1 MFQTVSNIL
10 KVEDLRRKI
19 LFTLAMLVVFRIGSY
34 IPVPNTNSDALKA
47 FAENTAGGGGVFGL
61 INTFSGGAFLNFSIF
76 AMGIMP
82 YITASIIVQLLT
94 MDVIPKFAQW
104 AKEGEVGRRKLA
116 KVTRYGTIILG
127 LIQSIGLTIGFDR
140 MGGSMGMDFINN
152 PSFATYALVALTL
165 TAGTAFLMWLGE
177 QITDKGIGNGISI
190 LIFAGIIAGIP
201 PAVQQIYESEFAGA
215 GEQIFLSIVKIV
227 IILVVLLLIV
237 AGVIFIQQGIRK
249 IPVQYAKRVV
259 GRKMFGGQ
267 STHIPM
273 KVNAAGVIPVIF
285 AMSLLIF
292 PPTIASFWQ
301 GNAVADWIITN
312 FTYTQPFGMV
322 VYVFLIIGFTY
333 FYTFVQINP
342 VQMADQMKKNGGYV
356 PGIRP
361 GKNTTIYLTK
371 IMNRITLAGALFL
384 AAVSILPVFF
394 TTVADLP
401 QSVQIGGT
409 SLLIVVGVALET
421 MKNIESQLI
430 KRHYKG
436 FIK

>member
-1 MFQTVSNIL
+1 MFQTVSNIW
-10 KVEDLRRKI
+10 KVGDLRRRI
-19 LFTLAMLVVFRIGSY
+19 LFTLAMLVVFRVGTF
-34 IPVPNTNSDALKA
+34 IPVPNTDNKALQA
-47 FAENTAGGGGVFGL
+47 FAEEAGGGAFGL
-61 INTFSGGAFLNFSIF
+61 INTFSGGALLNFSIF

-94 MDVIPKFAQW
+94 MDVIPRFAQW
-104 AKEGEVGRRKLA
+104 AKEGEVGRKKLA
-116 KVTRYGTIILG
+116 QVTRYGTIGLA
-127 LIQSIGLTIGFDR
+127 LIQSVGLTFGFNQASA
-140 MGGSMGMDFINN
+140 GVGFQFIKDTG
-152 PSFATYALVALTL
+152 FTTYALIALTL

-177 QITDKGIGNGISI
+177 QITEKGIGNGISI

-201 PAVQQIYESEFAGA
+201 PAGEKIYKTMFTEAGD
-215 GEQIFLSIVKIV
+215 QVFLSIVK
-227 IILVVLLLIV
+227 VVLILAVVVAII

-292 PPTIASFWQ
+292 PSTIAQFWPK
-301 GNAVADWIITN
+301 NAIAKWFMTN
-312 FTYTQPFGMV
+312 FAFDAPLGMT
-322 VYVFLIIGFTY
+322 VYVLLIIGFTY

-342 VQMADQMKKNGGYV
+342 VQLADQMKKNGGYI

-361 GKNTTIYLTK
+361 GKNTSIYLTK

-394 TTVADLP
+394 TSVAGLP
-401 QSVQIGGT
+401 QPVQIGGT

-436 FIK
+436 FINK

>member
-1 MFQTVSNIL
+1 MFQTLGNIFR
-10 KVEDLRRKI
+10 VEDLRRRI
-19 LFTLAMLVVFRIGSY
+19 LFTLLMLVVFRIGSF
-34 IPVPNTNSDALKA
+34 IPVPNTNPEALRALEQHGA
-47 FAENTAGGGGVFGL
+47 FNL
-61 INTFSGGAFLNFSIF
+61 LNTFSGGALSQFSIF

-116 KVTRYGTIILG
+116 QVTRYLTIVLAV
-127 LIQSIGLTIGFDR
+127 IQSIGLAIGFDR
-140 MGGSMGMDFINN
+140 AGTAMLGVEFI
-152 PSFATYALVALTL
+152 PDKSFASYALISLTL

-190 LIFAGIIAGIP
+190 LIFAGIVAGIP
-201 PAVQQIYESEFAGA
+201 SAIVQIYNHQFANVGD
-215 GEQIFLSIVKIV
+215 QIFLAIVKMV
-227 IILVVLLLIV
+227 IIVAVLVLIV
-237 AGVIFIQQGIRK
+237 AGVIFIQQGVRK

-273 KVNAAGVIPVIF
+273 RVNAAGVIPVIF
-285 AMSLLIF
+285 ALSLLMF
-292 PPTIASFWQ
+292 PTTIAQFWPT
-301 GNAVADWIITN
+301 NPVAVWIRTN
-312 FTYTQPFGMV
+312 LMYTAPLGMTL
-322 VYVFLIIGFTY
+322 YVLLIIGFTY

-342 VQMADQMKKNGGYV
+342 VQLADQMKKNGGYI

-361 GKNTTIYLTK
+361 GKNTSVYLTRV
-371 IMNRITLAGALFL
+371 MNRLTLAGALFL

-394 TTVADLP
+394 TSVANLP
-401 QSVQIGGT
+401 TSVQIGGT
-409 SLLIVVGVALET
+409 SLLIVIGVALET
-421 MKNIESQLI
+421 MKTIESQLI